1 MNEKAKNARNAYKRA
16 WAKKNPDKVK
26 AYQARYW
33 EKHADDESSGQS
45 IATAD
50 EQLERAEEM
59 RTQGRKGCKAPR
71 INVAF
76 TPSNYRFVKIMS
88 RATGNSMCEFINLVL
103 KAYQDDHP
111 ELIQHALDLIESL
124 CGSIECNEEEA

>member
-26 AYQARYW
+26 ASQARYW
-33 EKHADDESSGQS
+33 ERRADDESSGQS

-50 EQLERAEEM
+50 EQHERAEEM

-111 ELIQHALDLIESL
+111 ELLQPALDLIESL
-124 CGSIECNEEEA
+124 CGSIECNKEEA